1 MSTNNSQSVK
11 RSFLD
16 RYFQFQ
22 EHRTNLKTELIAS
35 FTTFITMVYIVF
47 VNPKILGDAGMDS
60 QAVFVTTALITGIA
74 CMLMGIVAKLPIA
87 LAPGMGI
94 NAYFAYVL
102 VGSMGLTWQTGM
114 TLIFL
119 GAAGLFLLS
128 VFRLRYWMISNIPL
142 SLRIGVSSG
151 CGLLITLIGLHNAHI
166 IIADPDTMVRL
177 GNPTSIPFILGCLSF
192 LIVAVLAQR
201 KWNSS
206 ILLSFVIVTLIGW
219 AIDPEVTYHG
229 LVSLPP
235 DISGVVGQLD
245 FSKVFEV
252 TLVGIIIS
260 VMLINLFESSG
271 TFIAVTEKAGLAD
284 KDGRYP
290 NQQKS
295 LYIDSASSAL
305 GAAMGTSAVTAYVES
320 ASGVAVGGRTG
331 MMALG
336 VGVLFLC
343 AVFLSPLE
351 RMVPLYATTGALIYI
366 GVLMASDLARVKWD
380 DLTEAVPAFVATI
393 MMPFSFTITEGI
405 ATGFITYVFMKL
417 FTGRYKEITICAAV
431 MAVLFLARYAF
442 LF

>member
-1 MSTNNSQSVK
+1 MATIDSTTK

-22 EHRTNLKTELIAS
+22 ENKTSLKTELLAS
-35 FTTFITMVYIVF
+35 FTTFITMVYIIF

-74 CMLMGIVAKLPIA
+74 CILMGIIAKLPIA

-114 TLIFL
+114 TLVFM
-119 GAAGLFLLS
+119 GAAGLFILS
-128 VFRLRYWMISNIPL
+128 IFRLRYWMIANIPF
-142 SLRIGVSSG
+142 SIRVGVSSG

-166 IIADPDTMVRL
+166 IVADPDTMVRL
-177 GNPTSIPFILGCLSF
+177 GDPTSTSFALGCLSF
-192 LIVAVLAQR
+192 LIVAVLAKR
-201 KWNSS
+201 GWNSS

-219 AIDPEVTYHG
+219 AIDPDVVYHG
-229 LVSLPP
+229 IVSLPP

-245 FSKVFEV
+245 FKNIFEIS
-252 TLVGIIIS
+252 LVGIIIS

-271 TFIAVTEKAGLAD
+271 TFIAVTDKAGLAD
-284 KDGRYP
+284 ENGRYP

-305 GAAMGTSAVTAYVES
+305 GSAMGTSAVTAYIES
-320 ASGVAVGGRTG
+320 ASGIAVGGRTG

-336 VGVLFLC
+336 IGVLFLFSI
-343 AVFLSPLE
+343 FLSPLE
-351 RMVPLYATTGALIYI
+351 KMVPLYATTGALVYI
-366 GVLMASDLARVKWD
+366 GVLMASDLARVKWE
-380 DLTEAVPAFVATI
+380 DLTESVPAFVATI
-393 MMPFSFTITEGI
+393 MMPFTFTITEGI
-405 ATGFITYVFMKL
+405 ATGFITYVFMKV
-417 FTGRYKEITICAAV
+417 FSGRFKDLTVCSVV
-431 MAVLFLARYAF
+431 MAILFLVRYIF
-442 LF
+442 L

>member
-1 MSTNNSQSVK
+1 MITTNLTTK

-16 RYFQFQ
+16 RYFHFQ
-22 EHRTNLKTELIAS
+22 ENKTSLKTELIAS
-35 FTTFITMVYIVF
+35 FTTFITMVYIIF

-74 CMLMGIVAKLPIA
+74 CMAMGIIAKLPIA

-102 VGSMGLTWQTGM
+102 VGSMGLSWQTGM

-119 GAAGLFLLS
+119 GATGLFLLS
-128 VFRLRYWMISNIPL
+128 VFRLRYWMIANIPF
-142 SLRIGVSSG
+142 SIRIGVSSG
-151 CGLLITLIGLHNAHI
+151 CGLLITLIGLHNAQI
-166 IIADPDTMVRL
+166 IVATPDTMVQL
-177 GNPTSIPFILGCLSF
+177 GNPTSIPFALGCLSF

-201 KWNSS
+201 GWNSS
-206 ILLSFVIVTLIGW
+206 ILFSFVTVTLIGW
-219 AIDPEVTYHG
+219 AIDPNVIYHG
-229 LVSLPP
+229 IVSLPP
-235 DISGVVGQLD
+235 DISGIVGQLD
-245 FSKVFEV
+245 FGNIFEISLLGV
-252 TLVGIIIS
+252 VLS

-271 TFIAVTEKAGLAD
+271 TFIAVTDKAGLAD

-290 NQQKS
+290 NQQRS

-305 GAAMGTSAVTAYVES
+305 GSAMGTSAVTAYVES

-336 VGVLFLC
+336 TGMLFLC
-343 AVFLSPLE
+343 AIFLSPLE
-351 RMVPLYATTGALIYI
+351 KMVPLYATTGALIYI

-380 DLTEAVPAFVATI
+380 DLTEAVPAFVAMI

-405 ATGFITYVFMKL
+405 ATGFITFVFMKIGC
-417 FTGRYKEITICAAV
+417 GRFKDLTTCSVI
-431 MAVLFLARYAF
+431 MAILFLARYLF
-442 LF
+442 L

>member
-1 MSTNNSQSVK
+1 MATTDSTTK

-22 EHRTNLKTELIAS
+22 ENKTTLKTELIAS

-74 CMLMGIVAKLPIA
+74 CMAMGVVAKLPIA

-114 TLIFL
+114 TLVFM

-128 VFRLRYWMISNIPL
+128 LFRLRYWMISNIPF
-142 SLRIGVSSG
+142 SIRIGVSSG
-151 CGLLITLIGLHNAHI
+151 CGLLITLIGLHNANI
-166 IIADPDTMVRL
+166 IVADPDTMVRL
-177 GNPTSIPFILGCLSF
+177 GDPTSIPFVLGCLSF

-201 KWNSS
+201 GWNSS
-206 ILLSFVIVTLIGW
+206 ILLSFVVVTLIGW
-219 AIDPEVTYHG
+219 AIDPYVVYHG
-229 LVSLPP
+229 VVSLPP

-245 FSKVFEV
+245 FQNIFEIS
-252 TLVGIIIS
+252 LVGIILS

-271 TFIAVTEKAGLAD
+271 TFIAVTDKAGLAD
-284 KDGRYP
+284 ENGRYP
-290 NQQKS
+290 NQQRS

-305 GAAMGTSAVTAYVES
+305 GSAMGTSAVTAYVES

-336 VGVLFLC
+336 VGILFLF

-351 RMVPLYATTGALIYI
+351 KMVPLYATTGALIYI

-380 DLTEAVPAFVATI
+380 DLTEAVPAFVAMI

-405 ATGFITYVFMKL
+405 ATGFITFVFMKVCC
-417 FTGRYKEITICAAV
+417 GRFKDLTVCSVV
-431 MAVLFLARYAF
+431 MAALFLVRYIF
-442 LF
+442 L

>member
-1 MSTNNSQSVK
+1 MPTNTTLTSK
-11 RSFLD
+11 RSFVD

-22 EHRTNLKTELIAS
+22 ENKTSLRTELVAS
-35 FTTFITMVYIVF
+35 FTTFITMVYIIF

-60 QAVFVTTALITGIA
+60 QAVFVTTALITGVA
-74 CMLMGIVAKLPIA
+74 CMLMGIIAKLPIA

-114 TLIFL
+114 TLIFM

-128 VFRLRYWMISNIPL
+128 VFRLRYWMIANIPF
-142 SLRIGVSSG
+142 SIRIGVSSG

-166 IIADPDTMVRL
+166 IVADPDTMVRL
-177 GNPTSIPFILGCLSF
+177 GDPTSIPFVLGSLSF

-201 KWNSS
+201 GWNAS
-206 ILLSFVIVTLIGW
+206 ILLSFVIITLIGW
-219 AIDPEVTYHG
+219 AIDPEVVYHG

-235 DISGVVGQLD
+235 DISGVVGQLQFQNIFE
-245 FSKVFEV
+245 FS
-252 TLVGIIIS
+252 LVGVILS

-271 TFIAVTEKAGLAD
+271 TFIAVTDKAGLAD

-305 GAAMGTSAVTAYVES
+305 GSAMGTSAVTAYIES
-320 ASGVAVGGRTG
+320 ASGIAVGGRTG
-331 MMALG
+331 MMAFG
-336 VGVLFLC
+336 VGVLFI
-343 AVFLSPLE
+343 AAIFLSPLE
-351 RMVPLYATTGALIYI
+351 KMVPLYATTGALIYI

-380 DLTEAVPAFVATI
+380 DLTESVPAFVATI

-405 ATGFITYVFMKL
+405 ATGFITYVFMKVGS
-417 FTGRYKEITICAAV
+417 GRFKDLTVCSVV
-431 MAVLFLARYAF
+431 MALLFLARYLF
-442 LF
+442 L

>member
-1 MSTNNSQSVK
+1 MPTNSTTK

-22 EHRTNLKTELIAS
+22 ENKTTLRTELIAS
-35 FTTFITMVYIVF
+35 FTTFITMVYIIF

-74 CMLMGIVAKLPIA
+74 CFLMGIIAKLPIA

-114 TLIFL
+114 TLIFM

-128 VFRLRYWMISNIPL
+128 LFRLRYWMISNIPF
-142 SLRIGVSSG
+142 SIRIGVSSG
-151 CGLLITLIGLHNAHI
+151 CGLLITLIGLHNADI
-166 IIADPDTMVRL
+166 IVADPDTMVRL
-177 GNPTSIPFILGCLSF
+177 GDPTSIPFVLGSLSF

-201 KWNSS
+201 GWNAS
-206 ILLSFVIVTLIGW
+206 ILLSFIIITIISLI
-219 AIDPEVTYHG
+219 IDPNVTYHG

-235 DISGVVGQLD
+235 DISTVVWQLD
-245 FSKVFEV
+245 FKHIFEIS
-252 TLVGIIIS
+252 LVGIIIS

-271 TFIAVTEKAGLAD
+271 TFIAVTDKAGLAD
-284 KDGRYP
+284 KNGCYP
-290 NQQKS
+290 NQQRS
-295 LYIDSASSAL
+295 LYIDSSCSAL

-320 ASGVAVGGRTG
+320 ATGVAVGGRTG
-331 MMALG
+331 LMACG
-336 VGVLFLC
+336 VGILFFC
-343 AVFLSPLE
+343 AIFLSPLE
-351 RMVPLYATTGALIYI
+351 KMVPLYATTGALIYI

-393 MMPFSFTITEGI
+393 MMPFTFTITEGI
-405 ATGFITYVFMKL
+405 ATGFITYVLMKVCAGKFKDL
-417 FTGRYKEITICAAV
+417 TICSVV
-431 MAVLFLARYAF
+431 MAILFLARYIF
-442 LF
+442 L

>member
-1 MSTNNSQSVK
+1 MATTDSTTK

-22 EHRTNLKTELIAS
+22 ENQTTLKTELIAS

-74 CMLMGIVAKLPIA
+74 CMAMGIVAKLPIA

-114 TLIFL
+114 TLVFM
-119 GAAGLFLLS
+119 GATGLFLLS
-128 VFRLRYWMISNIPL
+128 LFRLRYWMISNIPF
-142 SLRIGVSSG
+142 SIRIGVSSG
-151 CGLLITLIGLHNAHI
+151 CGLLITLIGLHNANI
-166 IIADPDTMVRL
+166 IVADPDTMVRL
-177 GNPTSIPFILGCLSF
+177 GDPTSIPFVLGCLSF

-201 KWNSS
+201 GWNSS
-206 ILLSFVIVTLIGW
+206 ILLSFVVVTLIGW
-219 AIDPEVTYHG
+219 AIDPDVVYHG
-229 LVSLPP
+229 IVSLPP

-245 FSKVFEV
+245 FQHIFEIS
-252 TLVGIIIS
+252 LVGIILS

-271 TFIAVTEKAGLAD
+271 TFIAVTDKAGLAD
-284 KDGRYP
+284 ENGRYP
-290 NQQKS
+290 NQQRS

-305 GAAMGTSAVTAYVES
+305 GSAMGTSAVTAYVES

-336 VGVLFLC
+336 VGVLFLF

-351 RMVPLYATTGALIYI
+351 KMVPLYATTGALIYI
-366 GVLMASDLARVKWD
+366 GVLMASDLARVKWN
-380 DLTEAVPAFVATI
+380 DLTEAVPAFVAMI

-405 ATGFITYVFMKL
+405 ATGFITFVLMKVCC
-417 FTGRYKEITICAAV
+417 GRFKDLTVCSVV
-431 MAVLFLARYAF
+431 MAILFLVRYMF
-442 LF
+442 L